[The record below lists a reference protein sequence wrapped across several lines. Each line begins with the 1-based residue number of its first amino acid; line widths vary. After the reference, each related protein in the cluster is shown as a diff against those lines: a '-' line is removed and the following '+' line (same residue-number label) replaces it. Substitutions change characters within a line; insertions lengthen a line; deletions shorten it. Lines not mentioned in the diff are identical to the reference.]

1 MLFVDIKIGY
11 QCNNY
16 CFFCIQGEKRTT
28 HKAKTLQEIKDIL
41 FQEFSRGV
49 RGVNFTGG
57 EPTIFKTL
65 IPAIEYAKSLGYKTI
80 KIQSNGQTFGD
91 LRYCVTLIKAG
102 ANLFEPSIHGYKPET
117 HDYLVQTKGAWKKV
131 VNGINNLKKLGQIVF
146 INSVITKQN
155 YKEIP
160 LLAEL
165 LLKLNVDYFQFA
177 FPHIGGSAKKYHEMI
192 VPKKTEIMPY
202 IYKAISKAK
211 SLNKVAR
218 TEAIPFCFMKGYEYA
233 IAEKY
238 NPDTSIFD
246 GEFSMSSYKNYKLN
260 EGKAKHEKCET
271 CIKNRV
277 CEGPWREYPE
287 LYGWEEFTP
296 ILI

>member
-1 MLFVDIKIGY
+1 MLFVDIKIWY

-16 CFFCIQGEKRTT
+16 CFFCIQWEKRKT
-28 HKAKTLQEIKDIL
+28 HKSKTLQEIKDIL
-41 FQEFSRGV
+41 FQEFSRWV
-49 RGVNFTGG
+49 RWVNFTWW

-65 IPAIEYAKSLGYKTI
+65 IPAIEYAKSLWYKTI
-80 KIQSNGQTFGD
+80 KIQSNWQTFWD

-102 ANLFEPSIHGYKPET
+102 ANLFEPSIHWYKPET
-117 HDYLVQTKGAWKKV
+117 HDYLVQTKWAWKKV
-131 VNGINNLKKLGQIVF
+131 VNWINNLKKLWQIVF

-165 LLKLNVDYFQFA
+165 LLKLDVDYFQFA
-177 FPHIGGSAKKYHEMI
+177 FPHIWWSAKKYHEMI

-218 TEAIPFCFMKGYEYA
+218 TEAIPFCFMKWYEYA

-246 GEFSMSSYKNYKLN
+246 WEFSMSSYKNYKLN
-260 EGKAKHEKCET
+260 EWKAKHEKCET

-277 CEGPWREYPE
+277 CEWPWREYPE
-287 LYGWEEFTP
+287 LYWWEEFTP